1 MSEVFQATIVW
12 PSDASQKTP
21 PDASYSR
28 SSWLSA
34 PGKGEVPGSSGVA
47 FGGDPRGYNP
57 EELMIL
63 SLAECHMLTFLA
75 LAARRKLGVK
85 RYGDK
90 ATGTLA
96 KNAQGRT
103 QFSEVVLH
111 PHVVFTTGT
120 NMDEIQGLHAKAH
133 ELCFMAYSV
142 NFTVRVEPIS
152 ESA

>member
-1 MSEVFQATIVW
+1 MSEVFQSNVVW
-12 PSDASQKTP
+12 PADASQKTP

-34 PGKGEVPGSSGVA
+34 PGKGEFPGSSGLA
-47 FGGDPRGYNP
+47 FGGDPKGYNP
-57 EELMIL
+57 EELLLL
-63 SLAECHMLTFLA
+63 SLSECHMLTFLA
-75 LAARRKLGVK
+75 LAAKRKVGVI

-96 KNAQGRT
+96 KNAEGRT
-103 QFSEVVLH
+103 QMSEVTLH
-111 PHVVFTTGT
+111 PHVVFAGGT
-120 NMDEIQGLHAKAH
+120 NLDEIQGLHTRAH
-133 ELCFMAYSV
+133 ELCFMANSV